1 MDQGAVFYAVEV
13 STMHM
18 EVLLK
23 KAILDD
29 CAPRVGEL
37 LPDTAVIRNRYVPL
51 QHPGEHFV
59 INLQC
64 LDRWRISSAALLE
77 EWRQERFDIDLVP
90 SKLS

>member
-1 MDQGAVFYAVEV
+1 
-13 STMHM
+13 MHM

-37 LPDTAVIRNRYVPL
+37 LPDAAVIRNHYVPL
-51 QHPGEHFV
+51 HRPGEHFV
-59 INLQC
+59 IDLQW

-90 SKLS
+90 SKLI